1 MSLPGHIKVG
11 AQADDEWQGRAL
23 VLRSHR
29 QKLLASNI
37 ANADTPRYQAQDFD
51 FSEAMR
57 SAQRTQETAKLAT
70 TSGAHAEANMFASRL
85 NTLDFVRYAQP
96 AQASLDNNTVDMD
109 RERASIAKNAILYE
123 LALAGVG
130 DESSEMKLAT
140 SDPLKG

>member
-1 MSLPGHIKVG
+1 MTLPGHIKVG

-57 SAQRTQETAKLAT
+57 SAQKTQEGGKLGPVNTTA
-70 TSGAHAEANMFASRL
+70 SHRRSEQSR
-85 NTLDFVRYAQP
+85 
-96 AQASLDNNTVDMD
+96 
-109 RERASIAKNAILYE
+109 
-123 LALAGVG
+123 
-130 DESSEMKLAT
+130 
-140 SDPLKG
+140 

>member
-1 MSLPGHIKVG
+1 MTLPSHIKVG

-57 SAQRTQETAKLAT
+57 SAQRSQETAKLAT
-70 TSGAHAEANMFASRL
+70 TSEAHVETNMFASKL
-85 NTLDFVRYAQP
+85 NTLDFIRYAQP

-123 LALAGVG
+123 LALSSVG
-130 DESSEMKLAT
+130 DEGSEMRLAT